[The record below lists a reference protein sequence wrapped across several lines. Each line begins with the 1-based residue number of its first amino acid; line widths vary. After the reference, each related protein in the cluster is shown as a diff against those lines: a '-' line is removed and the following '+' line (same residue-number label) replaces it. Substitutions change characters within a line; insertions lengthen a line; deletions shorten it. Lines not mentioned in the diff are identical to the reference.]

1 MASGA
6 KLCGQGVNFETW
18 SRPPL
23 LLPSLTDASELASQG
38 TAIEGLGCPDVS
50 EWPGPH
56 CSELMSQLVRP
67 LN

>member
-6 KLCGQGVNFETW
+6 KLRGPGVSFEIW
-18 SRPPL
+18 GRPPP

-38 TAIEGLGCPDVS
+38 PAIEGLGRPDVS
-50 EWPGPH
+50 ERPGRH
-56 CSELMSQLVRP
+56 CSELMSQPVRP

>member
-6 KLCGQGVNFETW
+6 KLCGQGVSFETW
-18 SRPPL
+18 SRPPP
-23 LLPSLTDASELASQG
+23 LLPSLTDTSELASQG
-38 TAIEGLGCPDVS
+38 PEIEGLGHPNVS

-56 CSELMSQLVRP
+56 CSELMSQLVHP